1 MTEQQKDRLSW
12 MLADL
17 CAASVALGKV
27 IFPRGQMFKD
37 ISKVQD
43 ERMTRVMNYVD
54 EITS

>member
-1 MTEQQKDRLSW
+1 MTQAQKDRLSW

-27 IFPRGQMFKD
+27 IIPRCQMFKD

-43 ERMTRVMNYVD
+43 ERMNRVINYVD

>member
-1 MTEQQKDRLSW
+1 MTEAQKDRLSW

-27 IFPRGQMFKD
+27 VFPRCQMFKD

-43 ERMTRVMNYVD
+43 ERLTRVMNYVD

>member
-1 MTEQQKDRLSW
+1 MTQAQKDRLSW
-12 MLADL
+12 MLSDL

-37 ISKVQD
+37 ISKTQD
-43 ERMTRVMNYVD
+43 ERFNRVMNYVD